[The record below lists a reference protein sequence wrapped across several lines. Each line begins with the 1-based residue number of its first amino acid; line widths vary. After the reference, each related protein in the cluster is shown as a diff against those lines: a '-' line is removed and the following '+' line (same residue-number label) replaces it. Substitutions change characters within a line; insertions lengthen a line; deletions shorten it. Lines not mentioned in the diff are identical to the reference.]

1 MPEIA
6 PQSPNMPP
14 AESAQLPIMVD
25 NLTYEAGGQR
35 LVDVDALE
43 IRVAGPTMILGPNGA
58 GKSLFL
64 RLLHGLIDPTSGKI
78 LFAGKVADKSLRRGQ
93 AMVFQKPVLLRRS
106 VAANIAYALGAH
118 GVPRRGR
125 AARVRH
131 LLGQGNLGER
141 AYQPARTLSGGE
153 QQRLALVRA
162 LATEPAILF
171 LDEPTSSLDP
181 AASHDIEELITAA
194 ARSGTKIIM
203 VTHDLGLA
211 QRLAD
216 EIVFLHLGR
225 VVEQNQ
231 AESFFKRPRSAEAQA
246 FLASKLVLKPAERG

>member
-1 MPEIA
+1 MPEGA
-6 PQSPNMPP
+6 PRAKLPLPTM
-14 AESAQLPIMVD
+14 AQLPIRVET
-25 NLTYEAGGQR
+25 LTYVAGGQR
-35 LVDVDALE
+35 LVDVRALE
-43 IRVAGPTMILGPNGA
+43 IGVAGPTMILGPNGA

-64 RLLHGLIDPTSGKI
+64 RLLHGLIEPTSGKV
-78 LFAGKVADKSLRRGQ
+78 LFAGHLADKALRRQQ

-106 VAANIAYALGAH
+106 VAANITYALAAH

-125 AARVRH
+125 RALVEH
-131 LLGQGNLGER
+131 LLRKGNLVER
-141 AYQPARTLSGGE
+141 GHQPARTLSGGE

-162 LATEPAILF
+162 LASDPAILF

-181 AASHDIEELITAA
+181 AASHDIEALIGQAA
-194 ARSGTKIIM
+194 HGGTKIIM

-225 VVEQNQ
+225 VVEQRP
-231 AESFFKRPRSAEAQA
+231 AEDFFKQPRSAYARA
-246 FLASKLVLKPAERG
+246 FLASKLLLKPVAQG

>member
-1 MPEIA
+1 MPEVA
-6 PQSPNMPP
+6 SPALSEVPP
-14 AESAQLPIMVD
+14 ALAQLPIMVE

-35 LVDVDALE
+35 LVDVNALE
-43 IRVAGPTMILGPNGA
+43 IRTAGPTMILGPNGA

-64 RLLHGLIDPTSGKI
+64 RLLHGLIAPTSGHI
-78 LFAGKVADKSLRRGQ
+78 QFAGQVADKALRRGQ

-106 VAANIAYALGAH
+106 VAANISYALAAH

-125 AARVRH
+125 GARVRQ
-131 LLGQGNLGER
+131 LLDQGNLIER
-141 AYQPARTLSGGE
+141 GYQPARTLSGGE

-162 LATEPAILF
+162 LAAEPAILF

-181 AASHDIEELITAA
+181 AACHDIEELINHA
-194 ARSGTKIIM
+194 ARTGTKIIM

-216 EIVFLHLGR
+216 EIVFVHLGQ
-225 VVEQNQ
+225 VAEQRP
-231 AESFFKRPRSAEAQA
+231 AKSFFRRPRSAHARA
-246 FLASKLVLKPAERG
+246 FLASKLVLKPAAGG

>member
-1 MPEIA
+1 MPEIS
-6 PQSPNMPP
+6 PQSPTASPKVL
-14 AESAQLPIMVD
+14 AQLPIVVA

-35 LVDVDALE
+35 LVDVNALE
-43 IRVAGPTMILGPNGA
+43 IRTAGPTMILGPNGA

-64 RLLHGLIDPTSGKI
+64 RLLHGLIVPTSGEI
-78 LFAGKVADKSLRRGQ
+78 LFAGQAADTSLRRGQ

-106 VAANIAYALGAH
+106 VAANITYALAAH
-118 GVPRRGR
+118 GVPRRAR

-131 LLGQGNLGER
+131 LLGQGDLTGR

-181 AASHDIEELITAA
+181 AASHDIEELITDA

-225 VVEQNQ
+225 VVEQSL
-231 AESFFKRPRSAEAQA
+231 AESFFKRPHSAEAQA

>member
-6 PQSPNMPP
+6 PQSLSAGPTVL
-14 AESAQLPIMVD
+14 AQLPIVVE

-35 LVDVDALE
+35 RVDVSALE
-43 IRVAGPTMILGPNGA
+43 IRAAGPTMILGPNGA

-64 RLLHGLIDPTSGKI
+64 RLLHGLIDPTSGAI
-78 LFAGKVADKSLRRGQ
+78 LFAGKVADKPLRRGQ

-106 VAANIAYALGAH
+106 VAANIAYALAAH
-118 GVPRRGR
+118 GVARRGR
-125 AARVRH
+125 GARVRH
-131 LLGQGNLGER
+131 LLGQGNLIER

-162 LATEPAILF
+162 LAAEPAILF

-181 AASHDIEELITAA
+181 AACHDIEELISHAA
-194 ARSGTKIIM
+194 HGGTKIIM

-216 EIVFLHLGR
+216 EIVFLHLGQ
-225 VVEQNQ
+225 VVEQNL
-231 AESFFKRPRSAEAQA
+231 AESFFKRPRSADARA
-246 FLASKLVLKPAERG
+246 FLASKLVLNPAERA